1 MRKNKNHGETE
12 TSPLVPEELPADV
25 ADGAVPARPGRRARI
40 LLSPARKCQAVLQVW
55 TERQSISE
63 VCRSLGV
70 QRPQVE
76 RWEELALEGMLKN
89 LEPKRIGD
97 LSEPEKASLSSHL
110 EKLLEKRLRQAG
122 RRQASLETK
131 LQSVQDKLQERN

>member
-1 MRKNKNHGETE
+1 MRKYKNHDETE
-12 TSPLVPEELPADV
+12 TPSVVTEELSAGNADE
-25 ADGAVPARPGRRARI
+25 AVPGRPGRKARI

-89 LEPKRIGD
+89 LEPRRIGD

>member
-1 MRKNKNHGETE
+1 MRKCKNHGETE
-12 TSPLVPEELPADV
+12 TPSIVTEELPAGN
-25 ADGAVPARPGRRARI
+25 ADGAVPGHPGRRARI

-89 LEPKRIGD
+89 LEPRRIGD

-110 EKLLEKRLRQAG
+110 EKLLEKRLRQAT

-131 LQSVQDKLQERN
+131 LQSVQDKLQEKS

>member
-1 MRKNKNHGETE
+1 MKKSKKYDKTE
-12 TSPLVPEELPADV
+12 NSPHVTEELPAGSLDCT
-25 ADGAVPARPGRRARI
+25 VPVRPGRKARV
-40 LLSPARKCQAVLQVW
+40 LLSPAQKCQAVLQVW
-55 TERQSISE
+55 TERQSVSE
-63 VCRSLGV
+63 ACRSLGV

-89 LEPKRIGD
+89 LEPKRVGD

-131 LQSVQDKLQERN
+131 LQSVQEKLQEKN

>member
-1 MRKNKNHGETE
+1 MRKSKIHDETGNP
-12 TSPLVPEELPADV
+12 PLMAEELP
-25 ADGAVPARPGRRARI
+25 DGSVDCTVPARPGRKARV

-63 VCRSLGV
+63 VCRSLDV

-89 LEPKRIGD
+89 LEPKRVGD

-131 LQSVQDKLQERN
+131 LQSAQEKLQEKN